1 MTQDAGPATAFRP
14 EGPGVRVVAGNDAA
28 VAEWVRRRLPG
39 ATGFGPSTTLHVVEG
54 GAIIAG
60 VVYHDYLGHDIKM
73 TIAALSPRW
82 ALRGVIRALLH
93 YPFRELDCARVSAIA
108 ARRNRTSRKLLLG
121 LGFKLEGVA
130 RKGFDGVQ
138 DAMIYGLLRADARR
152 WIGEDNGQECSQ
164 DSAAT

>member
-1 MTQDAGPATAFRP
+1 MTQSMGPASAIAP
-14 EGPGVRVVAGNDAA
+14 VGPAVRVLAGDDAA

-39 ATGFGPSTTLHVVEG
+39 ATGFGHSSTLHVVEG
-54 GAIIAG
+54 GNIIAS

-73 TIAALSPRW
+73 TIAAISPRW

-93 YPFRELDCARVSAIA
+93 YPFRELGCARVSAIA
-108 ARRNRTSRKLLLG
+108 ARRNRRSRKLLIG

-138 DAMIYGLLRADARR
+138 DAMIYGLLRVDARR
-152 WIGEDNGQECSQ
+152 WIGEDNG
-164 DSAAT
+164 